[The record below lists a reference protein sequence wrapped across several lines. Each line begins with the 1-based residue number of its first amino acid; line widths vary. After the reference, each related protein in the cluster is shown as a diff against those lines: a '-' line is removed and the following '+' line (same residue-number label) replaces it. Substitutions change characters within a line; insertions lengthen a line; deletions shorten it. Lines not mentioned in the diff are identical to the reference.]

1 MLRYAAWSPGRV
13 QVAAGTGVVVALL
26 LGVAESV
33 HLWRALGLAAAVSVG
48 VGAWAM
54 DEPSARV
61 VDAAPRSLRWRT
73 VSRMLTV
80 APVATVWV
88 VFAHHT
94 SGQPLPLPAS
104 GRGWPLTATGVASVL
119 VGASLA
125 TVLRRRGWAVPG
137 QQVAV
142 SVGLVV
148 AALGAFPKHLWV
160 HLAMFPIDGDADWA
174 WALRFWVGAFGL
186 SLVALV
192 VATSERAWL
201 PRRAGPCVTRGQQS
215 RGEGVTSPRLR

>member
-1 MLRYAAWSPGRV
+1 MLRYAAWSPGRA
-13 QVAAGTGVVVALL
+13 QVAAGTGLVAVLL

-73 VSRMLTV
+73 TARLLTV
-80 APVATVWV
+80 VPGAAAWLA
-88 VFAHHT
+88 FAHHAA
-94 SGQPLPLPAS
+94 GHAQPDHAS
-104 GRGWPLTATGVASVL
+104 GRGWPLGAIGVGSVL

-125 TVLRRRGWAVPG
+125 TVWRRRGWAAPG

-142 SVGLVV
+142 VVGLVV

-160 HLAMFPIDGDADWA
+160 HVAIFPIDGDADWA
-174 WALRFWVGAFGL
+174 WALRFWVGALCL
-186 SLVALV
+186 SLLALV
-192 VATSERAWL
+192 LATSERARL
-201 PRRAGPCVTRGQQS
+201 PHVGRSV
-215 RGEGVTSPRLR
+215 

>member
-13 QVAAGTGVVVALL
+13 QVAAGTGLVAVLL

-61 VDAAPRSLRWRT
+61 VDAVPRSLRWRT
-73 VSRMLTV
+73 VARVLTQ
-80 APVATVWV
+80 APVSTAWL
-88 VFAHHT
+88 VFAHHA
-94 SGQPLPLPAS
+94 SGQSQPLPGS
-104 GRGWPLTATGVASVL
+104 GRGWPLAATGVGAVL

-125 TVLRRRGWAVPG
+125 TVLRRRGWAAPG

-148 AALGAFPKHLWV
+148 AALGAFPKHLWAN
-160 HLAMFPIDGDADWA
+160 LAMFPIDGDADWA
-174 WALRFWVGAFGL
+174 WALRFWGGAFGL

-192 VATSERAWL
+192 VATSEGGAL
-201 PRRAGPCVTRGQQS
+201 NRAGRSRVT
-215 RGEGVTSPRLR
+215 

>member
-1 MLRYAAWSPGRV
+1 MLRYAAWSPGRA
-13 QVAAGTGVVVALL
+13 QVVVGTGLVAVLL

-73 VSRMLTV
+73 VARVLGL
-80 APVATVWV
+80 APVATAWM
-88 VFAHHT
+88 VFAHHA

-104 GRGWPLTATGVASVL
+104 GRGWPLAATGVASVL
-119 VGASLA
+119 LGASLA
-125 TVLRRRGWAVPG
+125 TVLRRRGWAAPG

-148 AALGAFPKHLWV
+148 AALGAFPKHLWL
-160 HLAMFPIDGDADWA
+160 HLALFPIDGDADWA
-174 WALRFWVGAFGL
+174 WALRFWVGALGL

-192 VATSERAWL
+192 VATSEGTQL
-201 PRRAGPCVTRGQQS
+201 PPAGRSRVT
-215 RGEGVTSPRLR
+215 

>member
-13 QVAAGTGVVVALL
+13 QVAAGTGLVAVLL

-73 VSRMLTV
+73 VARILTL
-80 APVATVWV
+80 APVATAWL
-88 VFAHHT
+88 VFAHHA
-94 SGQPLPLPAS
+94 SGQASPLPAS
-104 GRGWPLTATGVASVL
+104 GRGWPLAATGVASVL

-125 TVLRRRGWAVPG
+125 TVLRRRGWAAPG

-148 AALGAFPKHLWV
+148 AALGAFPKHLWL
-160 HLAMFPIDGDADWA
+160 HLATFPIDGDADWA
-174 WALRFWVGAFGL
+174 WALRFWAGAWGL

-192 VATSERAWL
+192 AATSEGTQL
-201 PRRAGPCVTRGQQS
+201 PRPGRSRVT
-215 RGEGVTSPRLR
+215 